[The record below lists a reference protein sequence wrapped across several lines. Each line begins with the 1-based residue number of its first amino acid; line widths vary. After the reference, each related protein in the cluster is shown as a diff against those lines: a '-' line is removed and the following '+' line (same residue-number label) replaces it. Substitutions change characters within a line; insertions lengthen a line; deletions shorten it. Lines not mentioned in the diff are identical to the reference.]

1 MEYLSSL
8 MKILDK
14 ITNYDLFD
22 FADEFLKFVPVFRP
36 NPTVTCLFGNP
47 LTNLLVNGTGAACF
61 FEFCSLALIKVSK
74 ILLDLL
80 LLALL
85 IDSENE
91 LCFEIDGD
99 WLCVLGFGEGDL
111 EVGRSL
117 EMALPDD
124 DVLLS
129 ITFWFL
135 CNSSFSILFV
145 FELSI
150 FFENSKQFAR
160 GFFISAQKK

>member
-1 MEYLSSL
+1 M
-8 MKILDK
+8 
-14 ITNYDLFD
+14 N
-22 FADEFLKFVPVFRP
+22 FVP
-36 NPTVTCLFGNP
+36 
-47 LTNLLVNGTGAACF
+47 
-61 FEFCSLALIKVSK
+61 LALIKVSK

-150 FFENSKQFAR
+150 FLRTVNNLLVVFLSVLKRNDL
-160 GFFISAQKK
+160 